1 MDQRTEDQRPQDP
14 SPRDERPGR
23 ADGDRPGGDQRSHY
37 RVRALPDSMR
47 VTLRT
52 DEGSVEGGLLDL
64 SIRGAG
70 ARFDPAA
77 MPAAMPGDRVRLE
90 FRALLLLEPLA
101 TEAIVRRV
109 DAVGGE
115 LRVGFEF
122 ADPRAVLRDVPYVLR
137 PYFNRRRHPRV
148 EIPEAVEVEVV
159 APGVRCS
166 GRLRQLGLGGAMV
179 SLPMEPAS
187 QLGRGD
193 RLELRFALPER
204 PEPFWF
210 LAVVRGLSQA
220 GDELGC
226 SLRFDRAGTVGF
238 EEQRDAVTE
247 IVAMRLAE
255 LDEAEAAG
263 EARGPGSA

>member
-1 MDQRTEDQRPQDP
+1 MDK
-14 SPRDERPGR
+14 
-23 ADGDRPGGDQRSHY
+23 RSHY

-52 DEGSVEGGLLDL
+52 DEGSVEGTVLDL

-70 ARFDPAA
+70 ASFDPAA

-90 FRALLLLEPLA
+90 FRALLLLEPLG

-109 DAVGGE
+109 DTVEGE

-148 EIPEAVEVEVV
+148 EIPEPVEVDVV
-159 APGVRCS
+159 APGVRCR
-166 GRLRQLGLGGAMV
+166 GWLRQLGLGGAMV
-179 SLPMEPAS
+179 ALPMELAA

-193 RLELRFALPER
+193 RLELRFTLPER
-204 PEPFWF
+204 AEPFWF

-220 GDELGC
+220 GAELGC
-226 SLRFDRAGTVGF
+226 SLRFDRSGTVDF
-238 EEQRDAVTE
+238 AAQRDQVAE

-255 LDEAEAAG
+255 QDDAPPPLPLGG
-263 EARGPGSA
+263 EAGRGEGLGGD